1 MSGAPGWTV
10 VCDFDGTATTEDIG
24 DQVAIHFAGRE
35 HWERSEE
42 EYRRGG
48 TRFADLL
55 ARNFAPITATREEIG
70 AFAAARAVWRPG
82 FERFLRACREA
93 ERPVVLCSA
102 GLDVYVEPVLA
113 RLPAELLGHL
123 ELRANAASC
132 SPEGLRIAFH
142 GGGALDCGG
151 CGFCKGKVVRELQAA
166 GRRVALVG
174 DGSALARFCEER
186 AIRHLRFETFD
197 EVLGALPG
205 AP

>member
-1 MSGAPGWTV
+1 
-10 VCDFDGTATTEDIG
+10 
-24 DQVAIHFAGRE
+24 
-35 HWERSEE
+35 
-42 EYRRGG
+42 
-48 TRFADLL
+48 
-55 ARNFAPITATREEIG
+55 
-70 AFAAARAVWRPG
+70 
-82 FERFLRACREA
+82 
-93 ERPVVLCSA
+93 
-102 GLDVYVEPVLA
+102 VLA

-174 DGSALARFCEER
+174 DGSADRCAAEAADLVFARRSLARFCEER